1 MNVLILSAAA
11 KVPLVRAF
19 AGAAHARGGR
29 VLAAD
34 LGPDNAALFEA
45 DEAVILPRSD
55 APGFPDALAEACAA
69 HAVRLIVPTRDAELP
84 VLAEA
89 KARLAGQGVTV
100 LVAEGEGV
108 ALCQDKRRFSA
119 FCAAQGMATPR
130 TYAPDERPDRFPVF
144 VRPVTGAGGQGA
156 RRIDRAE
163 DLPHGE
169 ELLVQALE
177 TDPEYTVDVLLDLAG
192 RPLQAVA
199 RRRLQVRAGEAVKSR
214 VEDAPDLE
222 EQALALCAALGLV
235 GHNVVQAFHAAGRP
249 PRFIEVNPRFGGA
262 SNLSIRAGLASPER
276 ILQMVEGRAAEAAA
290 PRPIAYGLTMLR
302 YAEDRFVT
310 EAELAALAGG

>member
-19 AGAAHARGGR
+19 AAAAHARGGR

-34 LGPDNAALFEA
+34 LAPDNAALFEA

-55 APGFPDALAEACAA
+55 ARGFADALAEACAA
-69 HAVRLIVPTRDAELP
+69 HAVRLVVPTRDAELP
-84 VLAEA
+84 VLAGA
-89 KARLAGQGVTV
+89 KARLAERGVTA
-100 LVAEGEGV
+100 LVAGV
-108 ALCQDKRRFSA
+108 EALAACQDKRRFTA
-119 FCAAQGMATPR
+119 FCAAQGLATPR
-130 TYAPDERPDRFPVF
+130 TYAPGERPDRFPAF

-156 RRIDRAE
+156 RRIDRAD
-163 DLPHGE
+163 DLPGGAD
-169 ELLVQALE
+169 LLVQALE
-177 TDPEYTVDVLLDLAG
+177 TDPEYTVDVLLDLRG

-214 VEDAPDLE
+214 VEDEPVLE

-235 GHNVVQAFHAAGRP
+235 GHNVVQAFHAPGRE

-262 SNLSIRAGLASPER
+262 SSLSIRAGLASPER
-276 ILQMVEGRAAEAAA
+276 LLQMVEGRGDEAAP
-290 PRPIAYGLTMLR
+290 PRHIEYGLTMLR
-302 YAEDRFVT
+302 YPEDVFVT
-310 EAELAALAGG
+310 DAQLAALADG

>member
-19 AGAAHARGGR
+19 GEAAHARGGK

-45 DEAVILPRSD
+45 DGAVILPRSD
-55 APGFPDALAEACAA
+55 AGGFADALANACAA
-69 HAVRLIVPTRDAELP
+69 HAVRLVVPTRDAELP
-84 VLAEA
+84 VLAA
-89 KARLAGQGVTV
+89 ASPRLTSQGVTA
-100 LVAEGEGV
+100 LVAGAE
-108 ALCQDKRRFSA
+108 ALAICQDKRRFTA
-119 FCAAQGMATPR
+119 FCAAQGLATPR
-130 TYAPDERPDRFPVF
+130 TYAPGEAPDRFPVF
-144 VRPVTGAGGQGA
+144 VRPVAGAGGQGA
-156 RRIDRAE
+156 RPIDRAQDVPAGAE
-163 DLPHGE
+163 F
-169 ELLVQALE
+169 LVQALE
-177 TDPEYTVDVLLDLAG
+177 TDPEFTVDVLLDLTG

-199 RRRLQVRAGEAVKSR
+199 RSRLQVRAGEAVKSR
-214 VEDAPDLE
+214 VEDAPELE

-276 ILQMVEGRAAEAAA
+276 ILQMVEGRGAEAAA
-290 PRPIAYGLTMLR
+290 PRPIAYGLTLLR

-310 EAELAALAGG
+310 QADLAALVEG

>member
-19 AGAAHARGGR
+19 GEAAHARGGN

-45 DEAVILPRSD
+45 DGAVILPRSD
-55 APGFPDALAEACAA
+55 TRGFADALAKACAA
-69 HAVRLIVPTRDAELP
+69 HAVRLVVPTRDAELP
-84 VLAEA
+84 MLAA
-89 KARLAGQGVTV
+89 ARDRLAGEGVTA
-100 LVAEGEGV
+100 LVASPD
-108 ALCQDKRRFSA
+108 ALQLCQDKRRFTD
-119 FCAAQGMATPR
+119 FCAAEGLATPH
-130 TYAPDERPDRFPVF
+130 TYAPGEAPERFPVF

-163 DLPHGE
+163 DLRPGE
-169 ELLVQALE
+169 NLLIQALE
-177 TDPEYTVDVLLDLAG
+177 TDPEYTVDVLLDLSG

-214 VEDAPDLE
+214 VVDAPELE

-235 GHNVVQAFHAAGRP
+235 GHNVVQAFHAPGRP

-276 ILQMVEGRAAEAAA
+276 ILQMVEGRGAEAAA
-290 PRPIAYGLTMLR
+290 PRPIAYGLTLLR

-310 EAELAALAGG
+310 EADLAALAGG